1 MLPGFRF
8 LFAATFL
15 TLSILVF
22 GLGAAALLRA
32 AHEQFATNPSWHAA
46 PEATFV
52 QQVEPAKPLLAM
64 LRVGTPAAD
73 QKASGD
79 TPGADAPAIAAPAE
93 STPAERA
100 ATVQPPAEP
109 TKIAALKPEPP
120 TLPAEAKSDMPAP
133 ESPAPARPAAAA
145 PGDTPASGAPQ
156 QVATS
161 TPSDNAQLASTDRAV
176 PEPASPPANE
186 AVPAATDANAA
197 VASPAT
203 AAAAPE
209 TDIASTKTAALDNP
223 SAAVEMKP
231 PENAA
236 SARPDPSVVKK
247 QLRARRA
254 AHRRRM
260 AARAARLAR
269 LAAEQLQQQQAA
281 DPFGLR
287 FTQPAAAAAVRSRGA
302 FEPAP
307 CPNPKTGARFCA
319 TRANQA
325 GPVATGGPSG
335 RPHSD
340 HDPS

>member
-64 LRVGTPAAD
+64 LRVGTPATD

-79 TPGADAPAIAAPAE
+79 TPGATVPAIAAPAE
-93 STPAERA
+93 PTPAERA
-100 ATVQPPAEP
+100 ATIQPPAEP
-109 TKIAALKPEPP
+109 TEIAALKPEPP
-120 TLPAEAKSDMPAP
+120 TAKSDMPAP
-133 ESPAPARPAAAA
+133 ESPAPASPAAAA
-145 PGDTPASGAPQ
+145 PGDVPASGAPQ
-156 QVATS
+156 EVATS
-161 TPSDNAQLASTDRAV
+161 ASSDNAEFASTDRAV
-176 PEPASPPANE
+176 PEPASPPNE
-186 AVPAATDANAA
+186 AVPAAADVNAA
-197 VASPAT
+197 ASPAT
-203 AAAAPE
+203 AAASPE
-209 TDIASTKTAALDNP
+209 ADIASTKTAALDNP

-236 SARPDPSVVKK
+236 SAKLDPSVVKK

-269 LAAEQLQQQQAA
+269 LAAELQQQQAA

-287 FTQPAAAAAVRSRGA
+287 FSQPAAAAVRSRGA
-302 FEPAP
+302 LEPVP
-307 CPNPKTGARFCA
+307 CPNPKTGTRFCA
-319 TRANQA
+319 IRPNHA

>member
-52 QQVEPAKPLLAM
+52 QQVEPARPLLAM

-79 TPGADAPAIAAPAE
+79 IPGGTVPTIAAPAE
-93 STPAERA
+93 PTPAERA
-100 ATVQPPAEP
+100 ATVQLPAEP
-109 TKIAALKPEPP
+109 TEIAALKPEPP
-120 TLPAEAKSDMPAP
+120 TLPAAKSDIPAP
-133 ESPAPARPAAAA
+133 ESPAPASPAAAA
-145 PGDTPASGAPQ
+145 PGDVPAAGAA

-161 TPSDNAQLASTDRAV
+161 ASSDNAQLASTDRAV
-176 PEPASPPANE
+176 PEPALPPPNE
-186 AVPAATDANAA
+186 AVPAAADIHAA
-197 VASPAT
+197 ASPAT
-203 AAAAPE
+203 AAASPE
-209 TDIASTKTAALDNP
+209 ADTTTTKTAALDNP
-223 SAAVEMKP
+223 STTFETKLL
-231 PENAA
+231 EKAA
-236 SARPDPSVVKK
+236 SAKPDPSEVKK

-254 AHRRRM
+254 AYRRRM

-269 LAAEQLQQQQAA
+269 LAAELQQQQAA

-287 FTQPAAAAAVRSRGA
+287 FSQPAALTPVRSRGPL
-302 FEPAP
+302 EPAP

-319 TRANQA
+319 IRPNQA

>member
-46 PEATFV
+46 PEATFA
-52 QQVEPAKPLLAM
+52 QQVEPARPQLAM
-64 LRVGTPAAD
+64 LRVGPPAAE

-79 TPGADAPAIAAPAE
+79 TPGATAPAVAAPAE
-93 STPAERA
+93 PTPAERA
-100 ATVQPPAEP
+100 ATVQPPAEA
-109 TKIAALKPEPP
+109 TESAALKPEPTQP
-120 TLPAEAKSDMPAP
+120 VEAKSDMPAP
-133 ESPAPARPAAAA
+133 ENPAATASADAPA
-145 PGDTPASGAPQ
+145 SVAPQ

-161 TPSDNAQLASTDRAV
+161 APGDNAQFAPTDRAV
-176 PEPASPPANE
+176 PEPASPPNE
-186 AVPAATDANAA
+186 AVPAAADVNTA
-197 VASPAT
+197 ASPAT
-203 AAAAPE
+203 AAASPE
-209 TDIASTKTAALDNP
+209 ADTAAAKTAALDNP
-223 SAAVEMKP
+223 STTFETKLL
-231 PENAA
+231 EKAA
-236 SARPDPSVVKK
+236 SAKPDPSEVKK

-260 AARAARLAR
+260 AARVARLAR
-269 LAAEQLQQQQAA
+269 LAAELQQQQAA

-287 FTQPAAAAAVRSRGA
+287 FSQPAAAAAVRSREA
-302 FEPAP
+302 LEPVP

-319 TRANQA
+319 IRPNQA